1 MFALVSGMAYREF
14 VDSSGVSW
22 RVWSTVPSAGSR
34 LRGGFDQ
41 GWLTFER
48 TSTDNP
54 AKPPPLR
61 RLVPIPA
68 DWETAP
74 ETRLDLM
81 CRAAE
86 EVMRPSQAREQ
97 REQAARAESEA
108 THAESPDHQ

>member
-14 VDSSGVSW
+14 VDTNGVSW

-48 TSTDNP
+48 TSP
-54 AKPPPLR
+54 ASSPSRKPLR

-74 ETRLDLM
+74 ESRLDLM
-81 CRAAE
+81 CRSAE
-86 EVMRPSQAREQ
+86 EVARPSQGKEQ
-97 REQAARAESEA
+97 PASTES
-108 THAESPDHQ
+108 SDRV

>member
-14 VDSSGVSW
+14 LDSKGISW
-22 RVWSTVPSAGSR
+22 RVWSTLPSAGSR

-48 TSTDNP
+48 TSPDRP
-54 AKPPPLR
+54 AEPSPLK

-74 ETRLDLM
+74 DSRLDLL
-81 CRAAE
+81 CQSAD
-86 EVMRPSQAREQ
+86 EVERPSHIREQ
-97 REQAARAESEA
+97 RKSSESSER
-108 THAESPDHQ
+108 Q

>member
-14 VDSSGVSW
+14 VDTNGVSW

-48 TSTDNP
+48 TSPDSSPTP
-54 AKPPPLR
+54 KPLR

-74 ETRLDLM
+74 ESRLDLM
-81 CRAAE
+81 CRSAE
-86 EVMRPSQAREQ
+86 EVARPSQGKEQ
-97 REQAARAESEA
+97 PASTES
-108 THAESPDHQ
+108 SDRV

>member
-22 RVWSTVPSAGSR
+22 RVWSTLPSAGSR

-48 TSTDNP
+48 TSAESAGTSS
-54 AKPPPLR
+54 PLK

-68 DWETAP
+68 DWETAN
-74 ETRLDLM
+74 ESRLDLM
-81 CRAAE
+81 CRSAD
-86 EVMRPSQAREQ
+86 EVARPGHAKEQ
-97 REQAARAESEA
+97 SAPTES
-108 THAESPDHQ
+108 SDRV